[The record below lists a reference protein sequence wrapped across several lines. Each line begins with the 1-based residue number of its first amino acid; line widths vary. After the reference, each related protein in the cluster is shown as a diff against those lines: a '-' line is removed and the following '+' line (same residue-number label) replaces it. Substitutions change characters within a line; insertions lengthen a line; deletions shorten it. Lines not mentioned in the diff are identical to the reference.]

1 MTLARVTARVPAK
14 INLSLS
20 VGPLRPDGFHELVT
34 LYQAIALFDD
44 VTVTLKPKDDRSTVE
59 VSGEYATS
67 VPLDESNLAYRAA
80 SRVLE
85 AYEDDSAFALSIRKS
100 IPVAAGLAGG
110 SADAAGALLAM
121 DTLLGGQLGKNELHL
136 LAAELGSD
144 VPFALIGN
152 TALGRGRG
160 EEITPALSRGEFHWV
175 LGISNQGLS
184 TPAVYRESDRLR
196 EGMIVSSPRI
206 SERLMHALLSGE
218 PEELGKNLS
227 NDLAPA
233 ALSLRP
239 GLRLVLDIAAE
250 YAALGAIVSGSGPTI
265 AILARDEEHSL
276 DIAVALTASGV
287 VNNVAR
293 ALGPVTGARIIE
305 SK

>member
-44 VTVTLKPKDDRSTVE
+44 VTVTLKPKDERSTVE
-59 VSGEYATS
+59 VTGEYATS

-80 SRVLE
+80 MRVLE
-85 AYEDDSAFALSIRKS
+85 AYEDDSAFAISIRKS

-152 TALGRGRG
+152 TALGRSRG

-218 PEELGKNLS
+218 PEELGKTLS

-276 DIAVALTASGV
+276 DIAVALTVSGV

-293 ALGPVTGARIIE
+293 ALGPVAGARIIE

>member
-44 VTVTLKPKDDRSTVE
+44 VTVTLKPKDERSTVE

-80 SRVLE
+80 MRVLE
-85 AYEDDSAFALSIRKS
+85 AYEDDSAFAISIRKS

-196 EGMIVSSPRI
+196 EGMIVSAPRI

-293 ALGPVTGARIIE
+293 ALGPVAGARIIE

>member
-44 VTVTLKPKDDRSTVE
+44 VTVTLKPKDERSTVE

-80 SRVLE
+80 MRVLE
-85 AYEDDSAFALSIRKS
+85 AYEDDSAFAISIRKS

-121 DTLLGGQLGKNELHL
+121 DTLLGGQLGKSELHL

-218 PEELGKNLS
+218 PEELGKTLS

-239 GLRLVLDIAAE
+239 GLRLVLDIAVE

-293 ALGPVTGARIIE
+293 ALGPVAGARIIE

>member
-44 VTVTLKPKDDRSTVE
+44 VTVTLKPKDERSTVE

-80 SRVLE
+80 VRVLE
-85 AYEDDSAFALSIRKS
+85 AYEDDSAFAISIRKS

-196 EGMIVSSPRI
+196 EGMIVSAPRI

-293 ALGPVTGARIIE
+293 ALGPVAGARIIE

>member
-44 VTVTLKPKDDRSTVE
+44 VTVTLKPKDERSTVK
-59 VSGEYATS
+59 VTGEYATS

-80 SRVLE
+80 MRVLE
-85 AYEDDSAFALSIRKS
+85 AYEDDSAFAISIRKS

-152 TALGRGRG
+152 IALGRGRG

-184 TPAVYRESDRLR
+184 TPAVYKESDRLR

-206 SERLMHALLSGE
+206 SEKLMHALLSGE

-293 ALGPVTGARIIE
+293 ALGPVAGARIIE

>member
-20 VGPLRPDGFHELVT
+20 VGPLRTDGFHELVT

-44 VTVTLKPKDDRSTVE
+44 VTVTLKPKDERSTVE
-59 VSGEYATS
+59 VTGEYATS

-80 SRVLE
+80 MRVLE
-85 AYEDDSAFALSIRKS
+85 AYEDDSAFAISIRKS

-144 VPFALIGN
+144 VPFALMGN

-184 TPAVYRESDRLR
+184 TPAVYKESDRLR

-206 SERLMHALLSGE
+206 SEKLMHALLSGE

-293 ALGPVTGARIIE
+293 ALGPVAGARIIE

>member
-44 VTVTLKPKDDRSTVE
+44 VTVTLKPKDERSTVE
-59 VSGEYATS
+59 VTGEYATS
-67 VPLDESNLAYRAA
+67 VPLDESNLAYGAA
-80 SRVLE
+80 MRVLE
-85 AYEDDSAFALSIRKS
+85 AYEDDSAFAISIRKS

-144 VPFALIGN
+144 VPFALMGN

-184 TPAVYRESDRLR
+184 TPAVYKESDRLR

-206 SERLMHALLSGE
+206 SEKLMHALLSGE

-293 ALGPVTGARIIE
+293 ALGPVAGARIIE

>member
-44 VTVTLKPKDDRSTVE
+44 VTATLKPKDERSTVE

-80 SRVLE
+80 MRVLE
-85 AYEDDSAFALSIRKS
+85 AYEDDSAFAISIRKS

-144 VPFALIGN
+144 VPFALMGN

-184 TPAVYRESDRLR
+184 TPAVYKESDRLR
-196 EGMIVSSPRI
+196 EGMLVSAPRI

-233 ALSLRP
+233 ALALRP

-293 ALGPVTGARIIE
+293 ALGPVAGARIIE

>member
-44 VTVTLKPKDDRSTVE
+44 VTVTLKPKDERSTVE
-59 VSGEYATS
+59 VSGEYASS

-80 SRVLE
+80 MRVLE
-85 AYEDDSAFALSIRKS
+85 AYEDDSAFAISIRKS

-152 TALGRGRG
+152 IALGRGRG

-184 TPAVYRESDRLR
+184 TPAVYKESDRLR

-206 SERLMHALLSGE
+206 SEKLMHALLSGE

-293 ALGPVTGARIIE
+293 ALGPVAGARIIE

>member
-1 MTLARVTARVPAK
+1 MTLVRVTARVPAK

-44 VTVTLKPKDDRSTVE
+44 VTVSLKPKDESSTIE
-59 VSGEYATS
+59 VTGEYATG
-67 VPLDESNLAYRAA
+67 VPLDETNLAYRAA

-85 AYEDDSAFALSIRKS
+85 AYENDSAFAITIRKS

-121 DTLLGGQLGKNELHL
+121 DTLLGGELGKNELHL

-144 VPFALIGN
+144 IPFSLIGN

-184 TPAVYRESDRLR
+184 TPAVYKESDRLR
-196 EGMIVSSPRI
+196 EGMMVSPPRI
-206 SERLMHALLSGE
+206 SESLMHALLSGE

-293 ALGPVTGARIIE
+293 ALGPVSGARIIE

>member
-44 VTVTLKPKDDRSTVE
+44 VTVTLKPKDERSTVE
-59 VSGEYATS
+59 VTGEYATS

-80 SRVLE
+80 MRVLE
-85 AYEDDSAFALSIRKS
+85 AYEDDSAFAISIRKS

-144 VPFALIGN
+144 VPFALMGN
-152 TALGRGRG
+152 TAVGRGRG

-184 TPAVYRESDRLR
+184 TPAVYKESDRLR

-206 SERLMHALLSGE
+206 SEKLMHALLSGE

-293 ALGPVTGARIIE
+293 ALGPVAGARIIE

>member
-44 VTVTLKPKDDRSTVE
+44 VTVTLKPKDERSTVE

-80 SRVLE
+80 VRVLE
-85 AYEDDSAFALSIRKS
+85 AYEDDSAFAISIRKS

-184 TPAVYRESDRLR
+184 TPAVYKESDRLR
-196 EGMIVSSPRI
+196 EGMIVSAPRI

-293 ALGPVTGARIIE
+293 ALGPVAGARIIE
-305 SK
+305 LK

>member
-44 VTVTLKPKDDRSTVE
+44 VTVTLKPKDERSTVE
-59 VSGEYATS
+59 VTGEYATS

-80 SRVLE
+80 MRVLE
-85 AYEDDSAFALSIRKS
+85 AYEDDSAFAISILKS

-152 TALGRGRG
+152 IALGRGRG

-184 TPAVYRESDRLR
+184 TPAVYKESDRLR

-206 SERLMHALLSGE
+206 SEKLMHALLSGE

-293 ALGPVTGARIIE
+293 ALGPVAGARIIE

>member
-44 VTVTLKPKDDRSTVE
+44 VTVTLKPKDERSTVE
-59 VSGEYATS
+59 VTGEYATS

-80 SRVLE
+80 MRVLE
-85 AYEDDSAFALSIRKS
+85 AYEDDSAFAISIRKS

-144 VPFALIGN
+144 VPFALMGN

-184 TPAVYRESDRLR
+184 TPAVYKESDRLR

-206 SERLMHALLSGE
+206 SEKLMHALLSGE

-293 ALGPVTGARIIE
+293 ALGPVAGARIIE

>member
-14 INLSLS
+14 IILSRS

-44 VTVTLKPKDDRSTVE
+44 VTVTLKPKDERSTVE
-59 VSGEYATS
+59 VSGEYASS

-80 SRVLE
+80 MRVLE
-85 AYEDDSAFALSIRKS
+85 AYENDSAFAISIRKS

-152 TALGRGRG
+152 IALGRGRG

-184 TPAVYRESDRLR
+184 TPAVYKESDRLR

-206 SERLMHALLSGE
+206 SEKLMHALLSGE

-293 ALGPVTGARIIE
+293 ALGPVAGARIIE

>member
-44 VTVTLKPKDDRSTVE
+44 VTVTLKPKDERSTVE
-59 VSGEYATS
+59 VTGEYATS

-80 SRVLE
+80 MRVLE
-85 AYEDDSAFALSIRKS
+85 AYEDDSAFAISILKS

-144 VPFALIGN
+144 VPFALMGN

-184 TPAVYRESDRLR
+184 TPAVYKESDRLR

-206 SERLMHALLSGE
+206 SEKLMHALLSGE

-293 ALGPVTGARIIE
+293 ALGPVAGARIIE

>member
-1 MTLARVTARVPAK
+1 MTLVRVTARVPAK

-20 VGPLRPDGFHELVT
+20 VGPLRPDGFHELIT

-44 VTVTLKPKDDRSTVE
+44 VTVSLKPKDERSTIE
-59 VSGEYATS
+59 VTGEYATG
-67 VPLDESNLAYRAA
+67 VPLDETNLAYRAA

-85 AYEDDSAFALSIRKS
+85 AYENDSAFAITIRKS

-121 DTLLGGQLGKNELHL
+121 DTLLGGELGKNELHL

-144 VPFALIGN
+144 IPFSLIGN

-184 TPAVYRESDRLR
+184 TPAVYKESDRLR
-196 EGMIVSSPRI
+196 EGMMVSAPRI
-206 SERLMHALLSGE
+206 SESLMHALLSGE

-276 DIAVALTASGV
+276 DITVALTASGV

-293 ALGPVTGARIIE
+293 ALGPVSGARIIE

>member
-44 VTVTLKPKDDRSTVE
+44 VTVTLKPKDERSTVE
-59 VSGEYATS
+59 VTGEYATS

-80 SRVLE
+80 MRVLE
-85 AYEDDSAFALSIRKS
+85 AYEDDSAFAISIRKS

-152 TALGRGRG
+152 IALGRGRG

-184 TPAVYRESDRLR
+184 TPAVYKESDRLR

-206 SERLMHALLSGE
+206 SEKLMHALLSGE

-293 ALGPVTGARIIE
+293 ALGPVAGARIIE

>member
-1 MTLARVTARVPAK
+1 MSLARVTARVPAK

-44 VTVTLKPKDDRSTVE
+44 VTVTLKPKDERSTVE
-59 VSGEYATS
+59 VTGEYATS

-80 SRVLE
+80 MRVLE
-85 AYEDDSAFALSIRKS
+85 AYEDDSAFAISIRKS

-144 VPFALIGN
+144 VPFALMGN

-184 TPAVYRESDRLR
+184 TPAVYKESDRLR

-206 SERLMHALLSGE
+206 SEKLMHALLSGE

-293 ALGPVTGARIIE
+293 ALGPVAGARIIE

>member
-44 VTVTLKPKDDRSTVE
+44 VTVTLKPKDERSTVE

-80 SRVLE
+80 MRVLE
-85 AYEDDSAFALSIRKS
+85 AYEDDSAFAISIRKS

-152 TALGRGRG
+152 IALGRGRG

-184 TPAVYRESDRLR
+184 TPAVYKESDRLR
-196 EGMIVSSPRI
+196 EGMTVSAPRI

-293 ALGPVTGARIIE
+293 ALGPVAGARIIE

>member
-44 VTVTLKPKDDRSTVE
+44 VTVTLKPKDERSTVE
-59 VSGEYATS
+59 VSGEYASS

-80 SRVLE
+80 MRVLE
-85 AYEDDSAFALSIRKS
+85 AYENDSAFAISIRKS

-152 TALGRGRG
+152 IALGRGRG

-184 TPAVYRESDRLR
+184 TPAVYKESDRLR

-293 ALGPVTGARIIE
+293 ALGPVAGARIIE

>member
-44 VTVTLKPKDDRSTVE
+44 VTVTLKPKDERSTVE

-80 SRVLE
+80 MRVLE
-85 AYEDDSAFALSIRKS
+85 AYEDDSAFAISIRKS

-144 VPFALIGN
+144 VPFALMGN

-184 TPAVYRESDRLR
+184 TPAVYKESDRLR

-206 SERLMHALLSGE
+206 SEKLMHALLSGE
-218 PEELGKNLS
+218 PEELGKTLS

-293 ALGPVTGARIIE
+293 ALGPVAGARIIE

>member
-1 MTLARVTARVPAK
+1 MSLARVTARVPAK

-44 VTVTLKPKDDRSTVE
+44 VTVTLKPKDERSTVE
-59 VSGEYATS
+59 ASGEYATS

-80 SRVLE
+80 MRVLE
-85 AYEDDSAFALSIRKS
+85 AYEDDSAFAISIRKS

-144 VPFALIGN
+144 VPFALMGN

-184 TPAVYRESDRLR
+184 TPAVYKESDRLR
-196 EGMIVSSPRI
+196 EGMLVSSPRI
-206 SERLMHALLSGE
+206 SESLMHALLSGE

-293 ALGPVTGARIIE
+293 ALGPVAGARIIE

>member
-1 MTLARVTARVPAK
+1 MTLVRVTARVPAK

-44 VTVTLKPKDDRSTVE
+44 VTVSLKPKDERSTIE
-59 VSGEYATS
+59 VTGEYATG
-67 VPLDESNLAYRAA
+67 VPLDETNLAYRAA

-85 AYEDDSAFALSIRKS
+85 AYENDSAFAITIRKF

-121 DTLLGGQLGKNELHL
+121 DTLLGGELGKNELHL

-144 VPFALIGN
+144 IPFSLIGN

-184 TPAVYRESDRLR
+184 TPAVYKESDRLR
-196 EGMIVSSPRI
+196 EGMMVSPPRI
-206 SERLMHALLSGE
+206 SESLMHALLSGE

-293 ALGPVTGARIIE
+293 ALGPVSGARIIE

>member
-44 VTVTLKPKDDRSTVE
+44 VTVTLKPKDERSTVE
-59 VSGEYATS
+59 VTGEYATS

-80 SRVLE
+80 MRVLE
-85 AYEDDSAFALSIRKS
+85 AYEDDSAFAISIRKS

-144 VPFALIGN
+144 VPFALMGN

-184 TPAVYRESDRLR
+184 TPAVYKESDRLR

-206 SERLMHALLSGE
+206 SEKLMHALLSGE

-239 GLRLVLDIAAE
+239 GLRLVIDIAAE

-293 ALGPVTGARIIE
+293 ALGPVAGARIIE

>member
-1 MTLARVTARVPAK
+1 M
-14 INLSLS
+14 
-20 VGPLRPDGFHELVT
+20 
-34 LYQAIALFDD
+34 
-44 VTVTLKPKDDRSTVE
+44 
-59 VSGEYATS
+59 
-67 VPLDESNLAYRAA
+67 
-80 SRVLE
+80 RVLE
-85 AYEDDSAFALSIRKS
+85 AYEDDSAFAISIRKS

-144 VPFALIGN
+144 VPFALMGN

-184 TPAVYRESDRLR
+184 TPAVYKESDRLR
-196 EGMIVSSPRI
+196 EGMLVSAPRI
-206 SERLMHALLSGE
+206 SESLMHALLSGE

-293 ALGPVTGARIIE
+293 ALGPVAGARIIE

>member
-44 VTVTLKPKDDRSTVE
+44 VTVTLKPKDERSTVE
-59 VSGEYATS
+59 VSGEYASS

-80 SRVLE
+80 MRVLE
-85 AYEDDSAFALSIRKS
+85 AYENDSAFAISIRKS

-152 TALGRGRG
+152 IALGRGRG

-184 TPAVYRESDRLR
+184 TPAVYKESDRLR

-206 SERLMHALLSGE
+206 SEKLMHALLSGE

-293 ALGPVTGARIIE
+293 ALGPVAGARIIE

>member
-1 MTLARVTARVPAK
+1 MSLARVTARVPAK

-44 VTVTLKPKDDRSTVE
+44 VTVTLKPKDERSTVE
-59 VSGEYATS
+59 SSGEYATS

-80 SRVLE
+80 MRVLE
-85 AYEDDSAFALSIRKS
+85 AYEDDSAFAISIRKS

-144 VPFALIGN
+144 VPFALMGN

-184 TPAVYRESDRLR
+184 TPAVYKESDRLR
-196 EGMIVSSPRI
+196 EGMLVSSPRI
-206 SERLMHALLSGE
+206 SESLMHALLSGE

-239 GLRLVLDIAAE
+239 GLRLILDIAAE

-293 ALGPVTGARIIE
+293 ALGPVAGARIIE

>member
-44 VTVTLKPKDDRSTVE
+44 VTVTLKPKDERSTVE
-59 VSGEYATS
+59 VTGEYATS

-80 SRVLE
+80 MRVLE
-85 AYEDDSAFALSIRKS
+85 AYEDDSAFAISIRKS

-136 LAAELGSD
+136 LAAELGRD
-144 VPFALIGN
+144 VPFALMGN

-184 TPAVYRESDRLR
+184 TPAVYKESDRLR

-206 SERLMHALLSGE
+206 SEKLMHALLSGE

-293 ALGPVTGARIIE
+293 ALGPVAGARIIE

>member
-44 VTVTLKPKDDRSTVE
+44 VTVTLKPKDERSTVE

-80 SRVLE
+80 MCVLE
-85 AYEDDSAFALSIRKS
+85 AYEDDSAFAISIRKS

-293 ALGPVTGARIIE
+293 ALGPVAGARIIE